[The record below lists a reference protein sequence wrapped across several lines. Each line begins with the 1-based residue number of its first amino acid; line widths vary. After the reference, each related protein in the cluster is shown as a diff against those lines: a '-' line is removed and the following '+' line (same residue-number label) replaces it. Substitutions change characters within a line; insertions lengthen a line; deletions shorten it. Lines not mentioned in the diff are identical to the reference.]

1 MALPASGQI
10 TMNQVNVELG
20 NSGTAQIS
28 MNDADVRGLF
38 GIASGEIEMADGY
51 GQSNV
56 AWYGERGV
64 FAGQGAYPGM
74 LTMQYI
80 TIATTGN
87 ASIFGDL
94 SAPTNGKAY
103 SSHVS
108 DGSRGVMAGGMAW
121 NVGWATNDMSYIT
134 FATTGNST
142 DFGDLNRSD
151 HVMAAV
157 SNGPRGVFAG
167 GSYRPGYRYFTDEIS
182 YITIASTGNA
192 IDFGN
197 LLSPPSNNYWAYQ
210 VGASN
215 GTRGLIAGNG
225 QYVPSNVMQYIT
237 IDTTGNATD
246 FGDLTVARGG
256 MGGANGGDRAVF
268 AGGYWEVNTGNPQKI
283 IDYVSIPTA
292 GNATSFGNLASLKS
306 TCSGTSDNSR
316 AVFHNGNG
324 NELEYITIS
333 TTGNATDFGDLVYTG
348 EMIGNNASGT

>member
-10 TMNQVNVELG
+10 TLNQVNVELG
-20 NSGTAQIS
+20 LSGTAQIG
-28 MNDADVRGLF
+28 MNDAAVRGLF
-38 GIASGEIEMADGY
+38 GIASGEIEMSDGY
-51 GQSNV
+51 GKSNV

-64 FAGQGAYPGM
+64 FAGSGAYPGM

-87 ASIFGDL
+87 ASTFGDF
-94 SAPTNGKAY
+94 SAPTNGK
-103 SSHVS
+103 SFVGQVS
-108 DGSRGVMAGGMAW
+108 DGSRGVMAGGLPW
-121 NVGWATNDMSYIT
+121 NQAGATNDMSYIT

-151 HVMAAV
+151 MIFASV

-167 GSYRPGYRYFTDEIS
+167 GSYRPGYRLFTDEIS

-192 IDFGN
+192 TDFGN
-197 LLSPPSNNYWAYQ
+197 LLSANTDFWAYQ

-225 QYVPSNVMQYIT
+225 PYVATNVIQYIT
-237 IDTTGNATD
+237 IASTGNATD
-246 FGDLTVARGG
+246 FGDLTLARGQL
-256 MGGANGGDRAVF
+256 GGTNGGDRAVF
-268 AGGYWEVNTGNPQKI
+268 AGGYYEDTVGHPQKI
-283 IDYVSIPTA
+283 IDYVSIPTT

-306 TCSGTSDNSR
+306 TCSGLSDNSR

-324 NELEYITIS
+324 YDLEYITIS
-333 TTGNATDFGDLVYTG
+333 TTGNATDFGDLVYSG
-348 EMIGNNASGT
+348 EIIGNSSSGT